1 MKSVSLKCIV
11 FTLLLYITISNGY
24 LYGQNRTIDSLNQLL
39 KTINASINK
48 TTLNDTV
55 RIKILHTLSKENI
68 NIKQFATAMKFAR
81 IAQIISEKLV
91 AKYQNNTAKLFLA
104 NSYKVIADNYRWKE
118 DLPNALKQRK
128 KELVIREQ
136 IEDPVLIAQCLNS
149 IGNIYNVQDNF
160 SMALESFFKALKAV
174 EKTNDKKVLPR
185 TYNGIGIAYARQGN
199 HLKALEYYTKGL
211 KEGEKLKDR
220 NAIETGLTNI
230 ATVYVDQGKYEYAL
244 KEFYKFLEMA
254 KEDNNDAF
262 VANGYINIGNVYD
275 LTAQYVKANDMF
287 FKALEL
293 YETDGSKSDIALTQL
308 NIGFVY
314 VSLAKTNPENKN
326 YNATQA
332 KIYIIKALEHYEK
345 SGQID
350 KLSYCY
356 EALSLLNEYKKDY
369 KESLGNFK
377 TYIKYKDS
385 ILNQANT
392 AKSVRAEM
400 NYEFEKKETINN
412 LQQEKKE
419 VVARQENVKQKTIRN
434 FFIIGFI
441 FMMIL
446 AGFIFRSYRQKKQ
459 VNELITSQKKQVEE
473 QKFLVEKNQK
483 EIIDSINYAKRI
495 QSSILSNNIILTN
508 AFPQSFIFYKPKD
521 IVSGDFYWF
530 YSLPGTTQT
539 IIVAA
544 DCTGHGV
551 PGAFLSM
558 VGSTLLNDIV
568 CHKNISDPAEII
580 KALNTGLTT
589 TLVSKQQDQTN
600 TDGMDISVCK
610 IDSVSRILQFAGA
623 NQTLYLCTENGL
635 EKLNSQI
642 YSINGVF
649 DLLNI
654 GNFSSAE
661 KQLQP
666 NTSIFMSTDGYA
678 DQMGEVSGKKF
689 LTSRFETLLTEIH
702 TLNSTDQALS
712 IENTFNT
719 WKGKYKQ
726 IDDILVIGIKV

>member
-1 MKSVSLKCIV
+1 MKSFSLKCFILTCLFI
-11 FTLLLYITISNGY
+11 FTIGNHFLLA
-24 LYGQNRTIDSLNQLL
+24 QNRTIDSLHRIL
-39 KTINASINK
+39 KTINSTVSK
-48 TTLNDTV
+48 TTLNDTI
-55 RIKILHTLSKENI
+55 RIKILHNLSKEYLN
-68 NIKQFATAMKFAR
+68 NKQFATAMKYAR
-81 IAQIISEKLV
+81 IAQLISEKIV
-91 AKYQNNTAKLFLA
+91 ARYQNNTAKFFLA

-136 IEDPVLIAQCLNS
+136 IENQVLVAQCLNS

-160 SMALESFFKALKAV
+160 ALALESFFKALKAF
-174 EKTNDKKVLPR
+174 EKTNDKKAITR

-199 HLKALEYYTKGL
+199 RLKALEYYNKGL

-220 NAIETGLTNI
+220 NAIETGLINI
-230 ATVYVDQGKYEYAL
+230 GTVYVDQGKFEEAL
-244 KEFYKFLEMA
+244 KVFSQFLKMA
-254 KEDNNDAF
+254 EEDGNIAF
-262 VANGYINIGNVYD
+262 IANGYLNIGNVYD
-275 LTAQYVKANDMF
+275 VTGKYP
-287 FKALEL
+287 KALEMFFNAL
-293 YETDGSKSDIALTQL
+293 KLHEEVGSKSDIALTHL

-314 VSLAKTNPENKN
+314 VSLAKTIPANKN

-356 EALSLLNEYKKDY
+356 EALSLLNEYKKNY
-369 KESLGNFK
+369 QESLSNFK
-377 TYIKYKDS
+377 TYVKYKDS

-400 NYEFEKKETINN
+400 NYEFEKKETITN

-419 VVARQENVKQKTIRN
+419 VVARQENEKQKTIRN

-441 FMMIL
+441 FMLIL
-446 AGFIFRSYRQKKQ
+446 AGVIFRSNHQKKQ

-473 QKFLVEKNQK
+473 QKFLLEKNQK

-495 QSSILSNNIILTN
+495 QSSILSNNIILST
-508 AFPQSFIFYKPKD
+508 AFPQSFILYQPKD

-530 YSLPGTTQT
+530 YSLPGTSQT
-539 IIVAA
+539 IIVVA

-568 CHKNISDPAEII
+568 CHKNIFDPAEII
-580 KALNTGLTT
+580 KALNAGLTT
-589 TLVSKQQDQTN
+589 TLISKQQEDTN

-610 IDSVSRILQFAGA
+610 IDSVSLILQFAGA
-623 NQTLYLCTENGL
+623 NQTLYLCSKNGL

-642 YSINGVF
+642 YSLNGVF
-649 DLLNI
+649 DLLGI
-654 GNFSSAE
+654 GNFSSIQ
-661 KQLQP
+661 KQLLP
-666 NTSIFMSTDGYA
+666 NTSIFMATDGYA
-678 DQMGEVSGKKF
+678 DQMGEISGKKF
-689 LTSRFETLLTEIH
+689 LTSRFEKLLTEIH
-702 TLNSTDQALS
+702 TLNSADQALS

-719 WKGKYKQ
+719 WKGKNKQ
-726 IDDILVIGIKV
+726 IDDILVIGLKV